1 MAKIEITRLKNG
13 SFQNVTKKEAGS
25 SLIELCLLKII
36 LKEMTDS
43 KKEFFVA
50 DVFDV
55 PLYVVPENESVISF
69 SLETPASSCRLL
81 VLLQDEEHEKCNP
94 RDLDLLNKIA
104 DWKDLNLKRSEVFV
118 VNLAKQEV
126 RFISLLKQFSP
137 KNVIGFGIQPGE
149 IKLHIECDANTLFK
163 FRDVNFIFTSS
174 LSELSIDDKLK
185 SKFFKA
191 ALRPMFK

>member
-1 MAKIEITRLKNG
+1 
-13 SFQNVTKKEAGS
+13 
-25 SLIELCLLKII
+25 
-36 LKEMTDS
+36 MTDS

-50 DVFDV
+50 NVFDV
-55 PLYVVPENESVISF
+55 ALYVIREIESIINF
-69 SLETPASSCRLL
+69 SLEIPASSCRLL

-104 DWKDLNLKRSEVFV
+104 YWKDLNLKRSEVFV

-126 RFISLLKQFSP
+126 RFISLLKKFSP
-137 KNVIGFGIQPGE
+137 KNVIGFGIQPAE
-149 IKLHIECDANTLFK
+149 IKLHIEYDENTLFK

-174 LSELSIDDKLK
+174 LYELSIDDKLK
-185 SKFFKA
+185 NKFFRE